1 MTVNSSNS
9 DKASIM
15 LTVPAALLCAF
26 MGTGGAF
33 ASESTER
40 ISKPQ
45 YIFSTVLKSEVDDE
59 TLFSGGGEREFQKK
73 SKLLQESLGLNVTQ
87 YSALMKTTRATVYRW
102 HDLNTPLK
110 KLRSNTKDRF
120 NQLSFA
126 LYLIKEKHQ
135 LLFGEWL
142 RNPLDPLV
150 QETNGLL
157 EKDSILKDDFIV
169 LSTKINISLRKLED
183 TQDLN
188 EMLGI
193 T

>member
-1 MTVNSSNS
+1 MIVNPSSAEITS
-9 DKASIM
+9 TI
-15 LTVPAALLCAF
+15 LTVPAVLLLAF

-40 ISKPQ
+40 ISKPK
-45 YIFSTVLKSEVDDE
+45 YIFPIALKSEIDKE
-59 TLFSGGGEREFQKK
+59 TSFNGSGERGFQKQ
-73 SKLLQESLGLNVTQ
+73 SKLLQESLGLSVTQ
-87 YSALMKTTRATVYRW
+87 YSALMKTTRSSVYKW

-110 KLRSNTKDRF
+110 KVRSKTRDRF

-126 LYLIKEKHQ
+126 LNLIKEKHQ

-142 RNPLDPLV
+142 RNPLDPLA
-150 QETNGLL
+150 QEVNGLL
-157 EKDSILKDDFIV
+157 ERDYVLQGDFIA

-188 EMLGI
+188 NMLGI